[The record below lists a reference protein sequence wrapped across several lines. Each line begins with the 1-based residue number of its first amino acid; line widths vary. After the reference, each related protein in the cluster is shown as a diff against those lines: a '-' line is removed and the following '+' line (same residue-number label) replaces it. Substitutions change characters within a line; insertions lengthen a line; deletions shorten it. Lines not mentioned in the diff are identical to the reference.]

1 MNLEE
6 IELKCNFDF
15 EPEIKK
21 KYGNIIIDI
30 FNNSCP
36 DKYNNYNNINNNDI
50 DMMIIIAL
58 YYIYN
63 KDYNDAIDILLEAI
77 NNNQYNMN
85 CYKASCTLG
94 ILYNILNNKNKSI
107 LYFKLGADD
116 NHVLSATNLA
126 FEYLCQGE
134 FDLFIKYNKIGLDN
148 QTEGSDD
155 NALINEGIYLW
166 SVLKKHKEASDIFD
180 SMIDTN
186 YRACYEY
193 AKLVNNLYI
202 KKELLIK
209 AIKLKPKK
217 SYIDMLK
224 RLTCDF
230 ERYELYKNYNIKQEI
245 IKIYDN
251 FEFNIKFNITRY
263 SRCPICMSNNNEK
276 VELFTLKCNHSFCSN
291 CIKKYCNKKCILCYY

>member
-1 MNLEE
+1 MDLEE
-6 IELKCNFDF
+6 IELNCNFDF
-15 EPEIKK
+15 EREIKK

-36 DKYNNYNNINNNDI
+36 DKYINNNIDI

-63 KDYNDAIDILLEAI
+63 KDYDNAIEILIEAI
-77 NNNQYNMN
+77 NNNQNN
-85 CYKASCTLG
+85 FTWVKASCTLG
-94 ILYNILNNKNKSI
+94 VLYNILDDKIKSI
-107 LYFKLGADD
+107 KYFKLGADEG
-116 NHVLSATNLA
+116 HILSSTNLA

-134 FDLFIKYNKIGLDN
+134 FDLFFKYNKIGLDN
-148 QTEGSDD
+148 QTEGSDE

-166 SVLKKHKEASDIFD
+166 NVLKKHKDASNIFD
-180 SMIDTN
+180 KLIDTN
-186 YRACYEY
+186 YRACFEY

-202 KKELLIK
+202 KKELLMK

-217 SYIDMLK
+217 TYIDMLK

-230 ERYELYKNYNIKQEI
+230 ERYELYKNYNIKQDTL
-245 IKIYDN
+245 KNYDN

-263 SRCPICMSNNNEK
+263 SRCPICINNEK
-276 VELFTLKCNHSFCSN
+276 VELFTLKCDHSFCSS
-291 CIKKYCNKKCILCYY
+291 CIKKYCNKKCALC